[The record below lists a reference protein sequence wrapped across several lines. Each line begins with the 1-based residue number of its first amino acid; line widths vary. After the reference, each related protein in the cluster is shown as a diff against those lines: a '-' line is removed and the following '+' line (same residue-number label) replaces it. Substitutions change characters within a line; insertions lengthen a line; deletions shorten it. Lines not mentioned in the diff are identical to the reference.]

1 MPYAFEFKIKA
12 KKNQYAAI
20 DEAIRTGQFIRNKC
34 IRLWMDE
41 RGTGKAKLYRYC
53 RLLAKEFAFANK
65 LNSQA
70 RQAMAERA
78 WSSISRFYDNCHKKI
93 SGKKGYPKFKK
104 HSRSIEYKNTGWKLS
119 EDRKYITFTDKL
131 DIGKLKLKGTWDL
144 HFYQLEQIKRV
155 RLIKRADGYYCQ
167 LLIQAD
173 INVETTPT
181 QKTTGIDLGLNYF
194 IADSSGNVV
203 ESPKYYRKS
212 SKKLSRLN
220 RRKSR
225 KYRNPGKGKKG
236 AKMVK
241 VPKQR
246 QSNNYHKARVRYAR
260 KHLKVSRQREEFV
273 KRVANCVIQSND
285 LVAYEDLN
293 VKGMVKNR
301 HLAKSIS
308 DAGWSTF
315 RRWLEH
321 FGRKYGKVTVAVP
334 PHNTSQNCSSCGQTV
349 KKSLST
355 RTHICD
361 HCGFVE
367 DRDVNAAL
375 NILQKGLSTVGHTE
389 SNAWGDTPSSCV
401 GEILHDYGES
411 LNQESLSL

>member
-1 MPYAFEFKIKA
+1 MMHEFKIKA

-78 WSSISRFYDNCHKKI
+78 WSSISRFYDNCQKKI
-93 SGKKGYPKFKK
+93 SGLKGYPKFKK

-167 LLIQAD
+167 FLIQAD

-203 ESPKYYRKS
+203 ESPKYYRKA

-241 VPKQR
+241 APKQR

-285 LVAYEDLN
+285 LVAYVGAERRAGGRFEC
-293 VKGMVKNR
+293 KR
-301 HLAKSIS
+301 H
-308 DAGWSTF
+308 G
-315 RRWLEH
+315 
-321 FGRKYGKVTVAVP
+321 
-334 PHNTSQNCSSCGQTV
+334 
-349 KKSLST
+349 KKSAFS
-355 RTHICD
+355 
-361 HCGFVE
+361 
-367 DRDVNAAL
+367 
-375 NILQKGLSTVGHTE
+375 
-389 SNAWGDTPSSCV
+389 
-401 GEILHDYGES
+401 
-411 LNQESLSL
+411 